1 MQTSY
6 AAFIVLG
13 IIILAIGYWLG
24 KRSRDSQAQMPMM
37 PDASFGRQSVASKM
51 STQGVHMNKSDV
63 HTVIKDLLARKQL
76 IEAIKFL
83 RLQRGLGLK
92 EAKDYVEALDRG
104 FPPTVDIGD

>member
-6 AAFIVLG
+6 TAFIILG
-13 IIILAIGYWLG
+13 IVTLAIGYWLG
-24 KRSRDSQAQMPMM
+24 SRSRGSQTQMPMM
-37 PDASFGRQSVASKM
+37 PDASFGKQSVASKM
-51 STQGVHMNKSDV
+51 NTQGVHMNKSDV
-63 HTVIKDLLARKQL
+63 HTVIKDLLARRQL

-104 FPPTVDIGD
+104 FPPAVDIGD